1 MILFN
6 ARPGNGCV
14 VSISGPIYDWDAT
27 EFEACLSQAEGGAL
41 EVWVNSNGGDL
52 PAGFTI
58 RNLLTMY
65 PGPINIHAI
74 GPVHSAASVAICV
87 KNAKVIA
94 HKGAAFMIHKCRAY
108 TDGTAGELRKTADVL
123 DRLDDSLV
131 AVYSERLNASDE
143 EIRRMLDEETWLD
156 VDEAIR
162 LGLVDE
168 KFEED
173 PEVPMMPAPVR
184 REELEEDLIQRAVD
198 ACSARFAAEFK
209 AATVA
214 SSSAPA
220 PAPSIVAESKT
231 AIADAVVPRVE
242 AVVANAEK
250 KFIDLAGR
258 VEALA
263 KKCDDLSAMNG
274 KLSAAISRA
283 YALDGDEAVVA
294 RYVTKNAAEAEFK
307 LNKPY

>member
-58 RNLLTMY
+58 RNLLSLY
-65 PGPINIHAI
+65 PGQITVHAI

-87 KNAKVIA
+87 KNAKIIA
-94 HKGAAFMIHKCRAY
+94 HKGAAFMIHQCRAY

-131 AVYSERLNASDE
+131 EVYSERLNASDE
-143 EIRRMLDEETWLD
+143 EIRRMLEEETWLD

-168 KFEED
+168 RYEED
-173 PEVPMMPAPVR
+173 PEVPLMPAPVR

-209 AATVA
+209 AV
-214 SSSAPA
+214 SAPA
-220 PAPSIVAESKT
+220 PAPSTSIVAESKV

-242 AVVANAEK
+242 AVVASAEK
-250 KFIDLAGR
+250 KFADVTAR

-263 KKCDDLSAMNG
+263 KKCDELSAMNG
-274 KLSAAISRA
+274 KLSAAIARA

>member
-6 ARPGNGCV
+6 TRPGNGCV
-14 VSISGPIYDWDAT
+14 VSISGPIYDYDAT
-27 EFEACLSQAEGGAL
+27 EFEACLSQADGGPL
-41 EVWVNSNGGDL
+41 DVWVNSNGGDL

-58 RNLLTMY
+58 RNLLSMY
-65 PGPINIHAI
+65 PGAIAIHAI

-87 KNAKVIA
+87 KNARVIA
-94 HKGAAFMIHKCRAY
+94 HKGAAFMIHQCRAY

-131 AVYSERLNASDE
+131 AVYSERLKATDD
-143 EIRRMLDEETWLD
+143 EIRAMLADETWLD

-173 PEVPMMPAPVR
+173 PEVPMMPAPVP
-184 REELEEDLIQRAVD
+184 REEMEDDLIRRAVD

-209 AATVA
+209 KATT
-214 SSSAPA
+214 PA
-220 PAPSIVAESKT
+220 APSSPAFSDASKQ
-231 AIADAVVPRVE
+231 AIADAVVPRVQ
-242 AVVANAEK
+242 AVVDSAEK
-250 KFIDLAGR
+250 KFADVSAR
-258 VEALA
+258 VDALA
-263 KKCDDLSAMNG
+263 KKCDELSAMNG
-274 KLSAAISRA
+274 KLSAALARA

-294 RYVTKNAAEAEFK
+294 RYVTKNAADAEFQ